1 MDQTE
6 SSATAAANGAT
17 SQAAPAAS
25 TSTAAPSSPP
35 PLPFD
40 PTQRQPAPTLGSQE
54 QPSQADAKESKLP
67 GFKRVAP
74 YVGAGLLG
82 LLLMRCAAGA
92 PSTTVIN
99 QVPGGTGG
107 SSTTVTT
114 TPVSLVPMRALPT
127 GVKIGG
133 FPVRPSAVMIING
146 EVETA
151 SVAAIT
157 YIGQNPGVGVCNL
170 YVGAKAGAE
179 AGYTFSGARTEDNE
193 VKLVDCSTGPD
204 GPVASTTTVAQSAT
218 TAPATAPAPAGQ

>member
-82 LLLMRCAAGA
+82 LLLMRSYLLAGNGAHYDGVIAALEARGLA
-92 PSTTVIN
+92 VIPAFASGLDARPAIEKFFMHKGQVAVDAVLLAVVFDGHHQFRPTHVEEVPRVTVG
-99 QVPGGTGG
+99 PGD
-107 SSTTVTT
+107 
-114 TPVSLVPMRALPT
+114 R
-127 GVKIGG
+127 
-133 FPVRPSAVMIING
+133 
-146 EVETA
+146 
-151 SVAAIT
+151 
-157 YIGQNPGVGVCNL
+157 NL
-170 YVGAKAGAE
+170 
-179 AGYTFSGARTEDNE
+179 R
-193 VKLVDCSTGPD
+193 LWP
-204 GPVASTTTVAQSAT
+204 
-218 TAPATAPAPAGQ
+218 